1 MITETKKSQ
10 KTILLEKL
18 RNLWESEDEMSKQ
31 IDYIISNFN
40 GKETPT
46 LNFTNYSLSSETIKD
61 LKSGDFNHFIDG
73 LVNYYKVIYDDKE
86 FCKSFEQIFRT
97 GHPITLDDLLTDEER
112 ERYKKTLY
120 NRSYASLYQIKTLLS
135 DYYKRKIGSEQEF
148 FESLA
153 FTFGLKP
160 SRWRLLKDSLADSK
174 WRDIFD
180 ENGEELSSFLAR
192 SNGFLIPNLTIPVF
206 FDLEDE
212 RLTLSGDPKRTLK
225 LGSLTLG
232 IKKDKTKTP
241 LYRALSSNDDKKIK
255 ERLTSQITSL
265 MKKAYKENFTEERLA
280 SSYINSPESFPAL
293 FVSEESIAKL
303 GNLLDIKCYYNLA
316 GESEMDKIL
325 RSIENYL
332 RN

>member
-1 MITETKKSQ
+1 
-10 KTILLEKL
+10 
-18 RNLWESEDEMSKQ
+18 MSKQ

-46 LNFTNYSLSSETIKD
+46 LNFTKYSLSSETIKD

-316 GESEMDKIL
+316 GESEMEKIL

-332 RN
+332 RH

>member
-1 MITETKKSQ
+1 MITETKKSA

-46 LNFTNYSLSSETIKD
+46 LNFTKYSLSSETIKD

-73 LVNYYKVIYDDKE
+73 LVNYYKIIYDDKE

-97 GHPITLDDLLTDEER
+97 GHPITLDDLLTNEDR
-112 ERYKKTLY
+112 ERYKKLY
-120 NRSYASLYQIKTLLS
+120 THTRSHLYKIKALLS
-135 DYYKRKIGSEQEF
+135 DHDKRIGSEQEF
-148 FESLA
+148 FEYLA

-160 SRWRLLKDSLADSK
+160 SKWKLLKESLADSK
-174 WRDIFD
+174 WRTIFE

-192 SNGFLIPNLTIPVF
+192 ENGFLIPNLTIPVF
-206 FDLEDE
+206 FDFEDE

-232 IKKDKTKTP
+232 IKSDKTKTP
-241 LYRALSSNDDKKIK
+241 LYRALSSKDDKKIK
-255 ERLTSQITSL
+255 ERLISQITSL
-265 MKKAYKENFTEERLA
+265 MKKAYKENFTVERIA

>member
-1 MITETKKSQ
+1 MITETKKSA

-46 LNFTNYSLSSETIKD
+46 LNLTKYSLSSETIKD

-73 LVNYYKVIYDDKE
+73 LVNYYKIIYDDKE

-97 GHPITLDDLLTDEER
+97 GHPITLDDLLTNEDR
-112 ERYKKTLY
+112 ERYKKLY
-120 NRSYASLYQIKTLLS
+120 THTRSHLYQIKALLS
-135 DYYKRKIGSEQEF
+135 DHDKRIGSEQEF
-148 FESLA
+148 FEYLA

-160 SRWRLLKDSLADSK
+160 SKWKLLKESLADSK
-174 WRDIFD
+174 WRTIFE

-192 SNGFLIPNLTIPVF
+192 ENGFLIPNLTIPVF
-206 FDLEDE
+206 FDFEDE

-232 IKKDKTKTP
+232 IKSDKTKTP
-241 LYRALSSNDDKKIK
+241 LYRALSSKDDKKIK
-255 ERLTSQITSL
+255 ERLISQITSL
-265 MKKAYKENFTEERLA
+265 MKKAYKENFTVERIA

>member
-1 MITETKKSQ
+1 MITETKKSA

-40 GKETPT
+40 GKEIPT
-46 LNFTNYSLSSETIKD
+46 LNFTKYSLSSETIKD
-61 LKSGDFNHFIDG
+61 LKSGDFYHFIDG

-86 FCKSFEQIFRT
+86 FCKSFEQTFRT
-97 GHPITLDDLLTDEER
+97 GHPITSDDLLTDEDR
-112 ERYKKTLY
+112 ERYKTIY
-120 NRSYASLYQIKTLLS
+120 THTRSHLYQIKTLLS
-135 DYYKRKIGSEQEF
+135 DHDKRKVGSEQEF
-148 FESLA
+148 FEYLA

-160 SRWRLLKDSLADSK
+160 SKWKILKESLADSK
-174 WRDIFD
+174 WRTIFE
-180 ENGEELSSFLAR
+180 ENGEGLSSFLAR
-192 SNGFLIPNLTIPVF
+192 ENGFLIPNLTIPVF
-206 FDLEDE
+206 FDFEDE

-232 IKKDKTKTP
+232 IKSDKTKTP
-241 LYRALSSNDDKKIK
+241 LYRALSSKDDKKIK
-255 ERLTSQITSL
+255 ERLISQITSL
-265 MKKAYKENFTEERLA
+265 MKKAYKENFTVERIA

>member
-1 MITETKKSQ
+1 MITETKKSA

-18 RNLWESEDEMSKQ
+18 RNLWESEDEMSRQ

-40 GKETPT
+40 GKEAPT
-46 LNFTNYSLSSETIKD
+46 LNFTKYSLSFETIKD
-61 LKSGDFNHFIDG
+61 LKSGDFYHFIDG

-112 ERYKKTLY
+112 KQHKTLY

-160 SRWRLLKDSLADSK
+160 SRWRLLKESLADSK
-174 WRDIFD
+174 WRDIFK
-180 ENGEELSSFLAR
+180 ENEEKLSSFLAR
-192 SNGFLIPNLTIPVF
+192 CNGFLIPNLTIPVF
-206 FDLEDE
+206 FDFEDE
-212 RLTLSGDPKRTLK
+212 RLTLTGDPKKTLK

-232 IKKDKTKTP
+232 IKSNKTKTP
-241 LYRALSSNDDKKIK
+241 LFNALSSKDSKKIK
-255 ERLTSQITSL
+255 DRLISQITSL

-280 SSYINSPESFPAL
+280 SSYINAPESFPAL